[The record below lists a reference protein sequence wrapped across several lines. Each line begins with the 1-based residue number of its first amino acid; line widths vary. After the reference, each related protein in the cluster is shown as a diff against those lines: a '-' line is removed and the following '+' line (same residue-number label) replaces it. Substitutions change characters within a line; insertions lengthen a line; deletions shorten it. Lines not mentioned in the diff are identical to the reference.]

1 MPRSLRRRRTAS
13 VDFGGEPMG
22 RRGSSSS
29 SSRRRS
35 HSSKRGSG
43 NGNGGSAQMQACTLK
58 KLKRTATR
66 RNK

>member
-43 NGNGGSAQMQACTLK
+43 NGGSAQMQACTLK